1 MPIFEYI
8 ALKNNNEI
16 IKGKI
21 DADDAKHARQQI
33 RALGYIPTKVVDE
46 SKQLESGAGGVSAG
60 TVVKLQGLT
69 LKEKIDFTTTFQT
82 LHRAGL
88 PVIESLIFMENDASS
103 RRIRLLAREI
113 RRQIISGYT
122 FSDTLAK
129 YPDIFGHVYIGL
141 AKAGEDSGEMER
153 TFDRIIELL
162 KKDNDVRNKVISALA
177 YPCFV
182 IVLAFVVVLIM
193 LMFVFPA
200 FKEMFDNLGKQLPI
214 FTQICMS
221 AGVFLKTRWFIIPL
235 ALITLIWGGI
245 SLWKWDISRREI
257 DRFLLKIPFIS
268 ELIKNAAFSNFLSV
282 LQVAYEAGI
291 PIVDCLYLSNLTF
304 TNWHM
309 NKAIKN
315 SIKKVQEGAHL
326 SVALRSAKIF
336 PKMILFMVATGE
348 QSGRL
353 GELMKQSVLYIDQE
367 LERTIDVLT
376 KMIEP
381 LLLIFIGGIV
391 CFLALSLYL
400 PLFQSY
406 QLN

>member
-1 MPIFEYI
+1 MPIFSYI
-8 ALKNNNEI
+8 ALKNNKEI

-21 DADDAKHARQQI
+21 DANDLKHAREQI
-33 RALGYIPTKVVDE
+33 RQLGYVPTKIIDE
-46 SKQLESGAGGVSAG
+46 SQKKEAAAKTF
-60 TVVKLQGLT
+60 TVTKLQSLS

-82 LHRAGL
+82 LHKAGL

-113 RRQIISGYT
+113 RRQIISGFT
-122 FSDTLAK
+122 FSDTISK
-129 YPDIFGHVYIGL
+129 YPEIFGKVYIGL

-162 KKDNDVRNKVISALA
+162 KKENDIKNRVISALA
-177 YPCFV
+177 YPSFV
-182 IVLAFVVVLIM
+182 ICLAHVAVLIM

-200 FKEMFDNLGKQLPI
+200 FKDMFDTMGKELPI
-214 FTQICMS
+214 FTKICMD
-221 AGVFLKTRWFIIPL
+221 AGNFLRTKWFVIPL
-235 ALITLIWGGI
+235 MLTTLIWGGI
-245 SLWKWDISRREI
+245 SLFRWEPSRKEI
-257 DRFLLKIPFIS
+257 DKILLQIPLLS
-268 ELIKNAAFSNFLSV
+268 DLIKFAAFSNFLSV
-282 LQVAYEAGI
+282 LQVSYEAGI

-304 TNWHM
+304 SNVLM
-309 NKAIKN
+309 NKAVN
-315 SIKKVQEGAHL
+315 NCIKKVQEGAHL
-326 SVALRSAKIF
+326 SLALRTAKIF

-348 QSGRL
+348 QSGKL

-367 LERTIDVLT
+367 LDKTIDILT

-381 LLLIFIGGIV
+381 MLLIFIGGIV

-406 QLN
+406 QMA

>member
-1 MPIFEYI
+1 MPIYSYV
-8 ALKNNNEI
+8 ALKNNKEI

-21 DADDAKHARQQI
+21 DADNIKHAREQLRQ
-33 RALGYIPTKVVDE
+33 LGYLPTKITDE
-46 SKQLESGAGGVSAG
+46 SQRKG
-60 TVVKLQGLT
+60 TEEKTTTAKLQNLS
-69 LKEKIDFTTTFQT
+69 LKEKLDFTTTFHT
-82 LHRAGL
+82 LHKAGL

-113 RRQIISGYT
+113 RKQIIAGST
-122 FSDTLAK
+122 FSDTIAR
-129 YPDIFGHVYIGL
+129 YPEIFGRVYIGL

-162 KKDNDVRNKVISALA
+162 KKEGDIKGRVISALA
-177 YPCFV
+177 YPSFV
-182 IVLAFVVVLIM
+182 ICLAVVVVLIM

-200 FKEMFDNLGKQLPI
+200 FKEMFDNLDKELPI
-214 FTQICMS
+214 FTKICMDL
-221 AGVFLKTRWFIIPL
+221 GEFLKTRWFIIPIFL
-235 ALITLIWGGI
+235 GTLIGGGI
-245 SLWKWDISRREI
+245 YLFNWEPSRKEI
-257 DRFLLKIPFIS
+257 DRVLLNVPLLSDLLKS
-268 ELIKNAAFSNFLSV
+268 AAFSNFLSV

-304 TNWHM
+304 TNSHM
-309 NKAIKN
+309 HKAVSV

-326 SVALRSAKIF
+326 SVALRMAKIF

-367 LERTIDVLT
+367 LDRIIDMMT

-381 LLLIFIGGIV
+381 VLLIFIGGIV

-406 QLN
+406 QMS

>member
-1 MPIFEYI
+1 MPVFEYI
-8 ALKNNNEI
+8 ALKNNNEV

-21 DADDAKHARQQI
+21 DADDVRHARQQL
-33 RALGYIPTKVVDE
+33 REMGYIPTKVLDTSKKQEMKSME
-46 SKQLESGAGGVSAG
+46 SVA
-60 TVVKLQGLT
+60 KLQNLS
-69 LKEKIDFTTTFQT
+69 LKEKLDFTTTFQT

-88 PVIESLIFMENDASS
+88 PVIESLIFMENDAAS
-103 RRIRLLAREI
+103 RRVRLLAREI
-113 RRQIISGYT
+113 RKQIISGYT
-122 FSDTLAK
+122 FSDTLAR

-162 KKDNDVRNKVISALA
+162 KKESDIKNKVVSALA
-177 YPCFV
+177 YPSFV
-182 IVLAFVVVLIM
+182 ICLAFAVVLIM

-200 FKEMFDNLGKQLPI
+200 FKDMFDNLGKELPI
-214 FTQICMS
+214 FTKICMS
-221 AGVFLKTRWFIIPL
+221 AGEYLKTRWFVIPIGL
-235 ALITLIWGGI
+235 GSLIWGTIYLLNWGP
-245 SLWKWDISRREI
+245 SRKEI
-257 DRFLLKIPFIS
+257 DKIVLTIPLLS
-268 ELIKNAAFSNFLSV
+268 DLIKYASFSNFLSV

-304 TNWHM
+304 TNSAMH
-309 NKAIKN
+309 KAVN
-315 SIKKVQEGAHL
+315 TSIKKVQEGAHL
-326 SVALRSAKIF
+326 SAALRNAKIF

-353 GELMKQSVLYIDQE
+353 GELMKQSVLFIDQE
-367 LERTIDVLT
+367 LERTVDMLT

-381 LLLIFIGGIV
+381 LLLIFIGSIV

-406 QLN
+406 QMS

>member
-1 MPIFEYI
+1 MPVFEYI
-8 ALKNNNEI
+8 ALKNNSEI

-21 DADDAKHARQQI
+21 DADDLRHARHQLRQ
-33 RALGYIPTKVVDE
+33 LGYIPTKVVDT
-46 SKQLESGAGGVSAG
+46 SKKQDVKSQEVIA
-60 TVVKLQGLT
+60 KLQKLS

-103 RRIRLLAREI
+103 RRIRLLSREI
-113 RRQIISGYT
+113 RKQIISGYT
-122 FSDTLAK
+122 FSDTLAR
-129 YPDIFGHVYIGL
+129 YPEIFGHVYIGL
-141 AKAGEDSGEMER
+141 AKAGEDSGEMEK

-162 KKDNDVRNKVISALA
+162 KKENDIKNKVISALA
-177 YPCFV
+177 YPSFV
-182 IVLAFVVVLIM
+182 ICLACGVVLIM

-200 FKEMFDNLGKQLPI
+200 FKEMFDGLGKELPI
-214 FTQICMS
+214 FTKLCMS
-221 AGVFLKTRWFIIPL
+221 AGVFLRTRWFVIPIGIA
-235 ALITLIWGGI
+235 ALVWSVIYL
-245 SLWKWDISRREI
+245 LNWDTSRKEI
-257 DRFLLKIPFIS
+257 DKFILKVPLLS
-268 ELIKNAAFSNFLSV
+268 DLIKYAAFSNFLSV

-304 TNWHM
+304 TNSEMH
-309 NKAIKN
+309 KAVSH

-326 SVALRSAKIF
+326 SVALRNSKIF

-353 GELMKQSVLYIDQE
+353 GELMKQSVLFIDQE
-367 LERTIDVLT
+367 LERVVDMLT

-391 CFLALSLYL
+391 CFLALALYL

-406 QLN
+406 QMS

>member
-1 MPIFEYI
+1 MPVFEYI
-8 ALKNNNEI
+8 ALKNNNEV

-21 DADDAKHARQQI
+21 DADDVRHARHQLRQ
-33 RALGYIPTKVVDE
+33 LGYIPTKVIDT
-46 SKQLESGAGGVSAG
+46 SKKQDAKTQE
-60 TVVKLQGLT
+60 VVAKLQNLT

-103 RRIRLLAREI
+103 RRIRLLSREI
-113 RRQIISGYT
+113 RKQIISGYT
-122 FSDTLAK
+122 FSDTLAR

-141 AKAGEDSGEMER
+141 AKAGEDSGEMEK

-162 KKDNDVRNKVISALA
+162 KKENDIKNKVVSALA

-182 IVLAFVVVLIM
+182 IVLACAVVLIM

-200 FKEMFDNLGKQLPI
+200 FKEMFDTQGKELPL

-221 AGVFLKTRWFIIPL
+221 AGVFLKTRWFVIPIGIA
-235 ALITLIWGGI
+235 ALVWGVMYLL
-245 SLWKWDISRREI
+245 SWETSRKEI
-257 DRFLLKIPFIS
+257 DRLILRVPLLS
-268 ELIKNAAFSNFLSV
+268 DLIKYACFSNFLSV

-304 TNWHM
+304 TNSEMH
-309 NKAIKN
+309 KAVSH

-326 SVALRSAKIF
+326 SVALRNSKIF

-353 GELMKQSVLYIDQE
+353 GELMKQSVIFIDQE
-367 LERTIDVLT
+367 LERVVDMLT

-381 LLLIFIGGIV
+381 ILLIFIGSIV
-391 CFLALSLYL
+391 CFLALALYL

-406 QLN
+406 QMN

>member
-8 ALKNNNEI
+8 ALKNNTEV

-21 DADDAKHARQQI
+21 DADDVRHARQQL
-33 RALGYIPTKVVDE
+33 RELGYVPTKVIDTSKKKE
-46 SKQLESGAGGVSAG
+46 SKQMEAVA
-60 TVVKLQGLT
+60 KLQALT

-88 PVIESLIFMENDASS
+88 PVIESLIFLENDAGS

-113 RRQIISGYT
+113 RKQIISGYT
-122 FSDTLAK
+122 FSDTLAR
-129 YPDIFGHVYIGL
+129 YPEIFGHVYIGL
-141 AKAGEDSGEMER
+141 AKAGEDSGEMEK

-162 KKDNDVRNKVISALA
+162 KKENDIKNKVVSALA
-177 YPCFV
+177 YPAFV
-182 IVLAFVVVLIM
+182 ICLATAVVLIM

-200 FKEMFDNLGKQLPI
+200 FKEMFDTLGKELPI
-214 FTQICMS
+214 FTKICMS
-221 AGVFLKTRWFIIPL
+221 AGEYLKDRWFVIPIAIVTL
-235 ALITLIWGGI
+235 AWGTIYLLNWGP
-245 SLWKWDISRREI
+245 SRKEI
-257 DRFLLKIPFIS
+257 DRLILKVPFLS
-268 ELIKNAAFSNFLSV
+268 DLIKYSCFSNFLSV

-304 TNWHM
+304 TNGEMH
-309 NKAIKN
+309 KAVNI

-326 SVALRSAKIF
+326 SAALRTAKIF

-353 GELMKQSVLYIDQE
+353 GELMKQSVIFIDQE
-367 LERTIDVLT
+367 LERVVDMLT

-406 QLN
+406 QMS

>member
-1 MPIFEYI
+1 MPVFNYI
-8 ALKNNNEI
+8 ALKNNNEV

-21 DADDAKHARQQI
+21 DADDLRHARQQL
-33 RALGYIPTKVVDE
+33 RALGYLPTKVYDA
-46 SKQLESGAGGVSAG
+46 SKKSEANNSDL
-60 TVVKLQGLT
+60 VVTKLQNLT
-69 LKEKIDFTTTFQT
+69 LKEKIDFTSTFQT
-82 LHRAGL
+82 LHKAGL

-103 RRIRLLAREI
+103 RRIRLMSREI

-122 FSDTLAK
+122 FSDTLAR

-162 KKDNDVRNKVISALA
+162 KKENDIKNKVFSALA
-177 YPCFV
+177 YPGFV
-182 IVLAFVVVLIM
+182 VCLATVVVLIM

-200 FKEMFDNLGKQLPI
+200 FKDMFETMGKELPI
-214 FTQICMS
+214 FTKICMG
-221 AGVFLKTRWFIIPL
+221 AGEFLKKRWFIIPL
-235 ALITLIWGGI
+235 TLVTFIWGGI
-245 SLWKWDISRREI
+245 SLLKWETSKREI
-257 DRFLLKIPFIS
+257 DKIVLKIPLLS
-268 ELIKNAAFSNFLSV
+268 DLVKYSSFSNFLSV

-304 TNWHM
+304 TNWQMH
-309 NKAIKN
+309 KAVSQ

-326 SVALRSAKIF
+326 SVALRNAKIF

-348 QSGRL
+348 QSGKL
-353 GELMKQSVLYIDQE
+353 GELMKQSVMYIDQE
-367 LERTIDVLT
+367 LERIIDVLT

-381 LLLIFIGGIV
+381 ILLIFIGAIV

-406 QLN
+406 QMA

>member
-1 MPIFEYI
+1 MPVFEYI

-21 DADDAKHARQQI
+21 DADDARHARHQLRQ
-33 RALGYIPTKVVDE
+33 LGYVPTKVVDTSKKQEGKGQE
-46 SKQLESGAGGVSAG
+46 SVA
-60 TVVKLQGLT
+60 KLQKLT

-88 PVIESLIFMENDASS
+88 PVIESLIFMENDSAS
-103 RRIRLLAREI
+103 RRIRLLSREI
-113 RRQIISGYT
+113 RKQIISGYT
-122 FSDTLAK
+122 FSDTLAR

-141 AKAGEDSGEMER
+141 AKAGEDSGEMEK

-162 KKDNDVRNKVISALA
+162 KKENDIKNKVISALA
-177 YPCFV
+177 YPSFV
-182 IVLAFVVVLIM
+182 ICLATAVVLIM

-200 FKEMFDNLGKQLPI
+200 FKGMFESMGKELPV
-214 FTQICMS
+214 FTKMCMS
-221 AGVFLKTRWFIIPL
+221 AGEFLRVRWFVIPI
-235 ALITLIWGGI
+235 AIGAIAWGVMYLL
-245 SLWKWDISRREI
+245 SWETSRKEI
-257 DRFLLKIPFIS
+257 DRIMLKIPLLSDLFKYAS
-268 ELIKNAAFSNFLSV
+268 YSNFLAV

-304 TNWHM
+304 TNSEMH
-309 NKAIKN
+309 KAVN
-315 SIKKVQEGAHL
+315 HSIKKVQEGAHL
-326 SVALRSAKIF
+326 SVALRNSKIF

-353 GELMKQSVLYIDQE
+353 GELMKQSVIFIDQE
-367 LERTIDVLT
+367 LERIIEMMT

-406 QLN
+406 QMN

>member
-1 MPIFEYI
+1 MPVFSYI
-8 ALKNNNEI
+8 ALKNNNEVV
-16 IKGKI
+16 KGKV
-21 DADDAKHARQQI
+21 DANDLKHAREQI
-33 RALGYIPTKVVDE
+33 RLLGYIPTKIVDE
-46 SKQLESGAGGVSAG
+46 TLKKEAAAKTF
-60 TVVKLQGLT
+60 TVAKLQNLT
-69 LKEKIDFTTTFQT
+69 LKEKIDFTATFQT

-122 FSDTLAK
+122 FSDTIGK
-129 YPDIFGHVYIGL
+129 YPEIFGRVYIGL

-162 KKDNDVRNKVISALA
+162 KKENDIKNRVVSALA
-177 YPCFV
+177 YPGFV
-182 IVLAFVVVLIM
+182 IVLAHVAVIIM

-200 FKEMFDNLGKQLPI
+200 FKDMFTTMGKELPI
-214 FTQICMS
+214 FTKICMD
-221 AGVFLKTRWFIIPL
+221 AGEFLKTRWFVIPM
-235 ALITLIWGGI
+235 ALITFVWAGI
-245 SLWKWDISRREI
+245 SLFRWETSRKEI
-257 DRFLLKIPFIS
+257 DRILLQIPIIS
-268 ELIKNAAFSNFLSV
+268 DLVKFAAFSNFLSV

-304 TNWHM
+304 SNVVMH
-309 NKAIKN
+309 KAVNNCIR
-315 SIKKVQEGAHL
+315 KVQEGAHL
-326 SVALRSAKIF
+326 SVALRTAKIF

-348 QSGRL
+348 QSGKL
-353 GELMKQSVLYIDQE
+353 GELMKQSVLFIDQE
-367 LERTIDVLT
+367 LDRTIDVLT

-406 QLN
+406 QFS

>member
-1 MPIFEYI
+1 MPVYNYV
-8 ALKNNNEI
+8 ALRNNKEV

-21 DADDAKHARQQI
+21 DANDLRHAREQL
-33 RALGYIPTKVVDE
+33 RLLGYIPTKIVDE
-46 SKQLESGAGGVSAG
+46 SQKKELATSSLAIA
-60 TVVKLQGLT
+60 KLQNLS
-69 LKEKIDFTTTFQT
+69 LKEKLDFTTTFQT
-82 LHRAGL
+82 LHKAGL
-88 PVIESLIFMENDASS
+88 PVVESLIFMENDASS
-103 RRIRLLAREI
+103 RRVRLLAREV

-122 FSDTLAK
+122 FSDTLAR
-129 YPDIFGHVYIGL
+129 YPEIFGRVYIGL

-162 KKDNDVRNKVISALA
+162 KKENDIKNRVISALA

-182 IVLAFVVVLIM
+182 ICLAMGVVLIM

-200 FKEMFDNLGKQLPI
+200 FKEMFDNLDKQLPI
-214 FTQICMS
+214 YTKICMD
-221 AGVFLKTRWFIIPL
+221 AGEFLKTKWFIIPL
-235 ALITLIWGGI
+235 GLGTFIWGGI
-245 SLWKWDISRREI
+245 SLWKWETSRKEI
-257 DRFLLKIPFIS
+257 DRILLTIPLLSDLLKFS
-268 ELIKNAAFSNFLSV
+268 AFSNFLSV

-304 TNWHM
+304 GNSTMH
-309 NKAIKN
+309 KAV
-315 SIKKVQEGAHL
+315 SVCIKKVQEGAHL

-348 QSGRL
+348 QSGKL
-353 GELMKQSVLYIDQE
+353 GELMKQSVMFIDQE
-367 LERTIDVLT
+367 LDRTIEMLT

-381 LLLIFIGGIV
+381 MMLIFIGFIV

-406 QLN
+406 QMS

>member
-1 MPIFEYI
+1 MPVFEYI
-8 ALKNNNEI
+8 ALKNNNEV

-21 DADDAKHARQQI
+21 DADDVRHARQQL
-33 RALGYIPTKVVDE
+33 RQLGYIPTKVVDT
-46 SKQLESGAGGVSAG
+46 SKKQDAKGQE
-60 TVVKLQGLT
+60 VVAKLQNLS

-103 RRIRLLAREI
+103 RRVRLLSREI
-113 RRQIISGYT
+113 RKQIISGYT
-122 FSDTLAK
+122 FSDTLAR

-141 AKAGEDSGEMER
+141 AKAGEDSGEMEK

-162 KKDNDVRNKVISALA
+162 KKENDIKNKVISALA

-182 IVLAFVVVLIM
+182 ICLAFCVVLIM

-200 FKEMFDNLGKQLPI
+200 FKEMFDNLGKSLPI
-214 FTQICMS
+214 FTQVCMS
-221 AGVFLKTRWFIIPL
+221 AGIFLKTRWFVIPIAIAAFIWGATYLLTWETSRKEIDKIALRIPL
-235 ALITLIWGGI
+235 L
-245 SLWKWDISRREI
+245 SD
-257 DRFLLKIPFIS
+257 LLKY
-268 ELIKNAAFSNFLSV
+268 AAFSNFLSV

-304 TNWHM
+304 TNSEMHR
-309 NKAIKN
+309 AVSF

-326 SVALRSAKIF
+326 SVALRNSKIF

-353 GELMKQSVLYIDQE
+353 GELMKQSVIFIDQE
-367 LERTIDVLT
+367 LERVVDMLT

-381 LLLIFIGGIV
+381 LLLIFIGCIV
-391 CFLALSLYL
+391 CFLALALYL

-406 QLN
+406 QMS